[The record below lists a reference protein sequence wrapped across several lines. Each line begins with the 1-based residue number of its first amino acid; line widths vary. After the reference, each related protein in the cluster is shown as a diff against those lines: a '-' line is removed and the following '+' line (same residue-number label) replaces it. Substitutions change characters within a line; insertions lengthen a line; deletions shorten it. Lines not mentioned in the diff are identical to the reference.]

1 MRGVIKFN
9 GNTPIYGEFHP
20 SHDSIVITMPDQS
33 QVVAKDYES
42 VKDSVFYSN
51 LVGQF
56 FVKGMLSS
64 KEEEEHSIIKG
75 VHLYNY
81 TFSREYEAISHLDLF
96 SGNEKLVNPKRILGA
111 DDIKYSF
118 GLEYETACGM
128 IPEYLCFR
136 DGLIPLRD
144 GSITGVEYSSIVLK
158 KEKGVNLILQELE
171 TLNKYTEFN
180 KECAL
185 HMHLG
190 GYPVRGSFILTLY
203 SLLSLL
209 QNNFKIHC
217 NEWIYNTA
225 QYKNSHKDYCKKLP
239 NFDSFR
245 ELYESFTGNRWA
257 NSLRKP
263 HPNDVDRSHKWNVST
278 RYYSVNFINML
289 CYESPKTI
297 EFRFLRPTFNFTKV
311 YTWLLTFNAILKT
324 AEDWTTKYGAL
335 GIAPAARVCCKE
347 LDLDSYDEISCE
359 KIVSYALPS
368 NVSNAVV
375 ECLNKLRISSRQQ
388 RSIGDFIGINTS
400 YEDKLLDPN
409 IYIL

>member
-1 MRGVIKFN
+1 MKGVIKFN
-9 GNTPIYGEFHP
+9 GDTPVLGDFP
-20 SHDSIVITMPDQS
+20 TSHDNIIVVMPNQDQLI
-33 QVVAKDYES
+33 AKDYES
-42 VKDSVFYSN
+42 VKDSVIYSN
-51 LVGQF
+51 LVGHYFLKSALQG
-56 FVKGMLSS
+56 KAL
-64 KEEEEHSIIKG
+64 EEHTVIKG
-75 VHLYNY
+75 THLYNY
-81 TFSREYEAISHLDLF
+81 TFSREYEAVSHLDLF
-96 SGNEKLVNPKRILGA
+96 SGNERLVNPKRILGA
-111 DDIKYSF
+111 EDIKYSF

-128 IPEYLCFR
+128 IPEHLCFR

-171 TLNKYTEFN
+171 TLAQYTEFN

-190 GYPVRGSFILTLY
+190 GYPVRGSFVLTLY
-203 SLLSLL
+203 SLLCLL
-209 QNNFKIHC
+209 QNDFKRHC
-217 NEWIYNTA
+217 NEWIYSTA
-225 QYKNSHKDYCKKLP
+225 QYKNSRKDYCKKLP

-245 ELYESFTGNRWA
+245 ELYEYFVGLKWA
-257 NSLRKP
+257 NTLRKP
-263 HPNDVDRSHKWNVST
+263 HPNDVDRTHKWNINT

-335 GIAPAARVCCKE
+335 GISPAARVCCKE
-347 LDLDSYDEISCE
+347 LNIPSYDMIRCE
-359 KIVSYALPS
+359 DIVKYALQKD
-368 NVSNAVV
+368 VSDAVV
-375 ECLNKLRISSRQQ
+375 ECLNKIEISSRQQ
-388 RSIGDFIGINTS
+388 KAIGDFIGLNTS